1 MLLSDSHSSRQ
12 LCATV
17 KQTPQLDDSC
27 VFPLSVEAVL
37 CAQLPPTSTDSLAA
51 IMMAT
56 KRLDNFE
63 VVCEWDSCGFTGHNM
78 VELSDHMSL
87 HLMDYVGDNDALEEL
102 GE

>member
-1 MLLSDSHSSRQ
+1 M
-12 LCATV
+12 
-17 KQTPQLDDSC
+17 
-27 VFPLSVEAVL
+27 